1 MSFATRLRDLFRVKA
16 NAALDRVEDPRQ
28 SLDDGYERQVDMLAQ
43 LRRGVAEVTTAR
55 KRIELQGQELAVRHA
70 RLGESAQEAMGQNR
84 EDLARIAL
92 ERRASVEQEIVLL
105 RRQYDSLQQQEDRL
119 LENERRMSA
128 QIAAFRTQK
137 ETLKASYT
145 ASAAQVKANET
156 VAGLSSDFGAAS
168 RALDHAKDKVLQ
180 MQARAAATDE
190 LISRGVLQDQT
201 VVPDEDLDYRI
212 AAGRSTSD
220 IERQLKAMRDA
231 RPGSS
236 GAVASGA
243 QGWLGIGQTPTTAPE
258 PAEG

>member
-1 MSFATRLRDLFRVKA
+1 MSIATRLRDLFRVKA
-16 NAALDRVEDPRQ
+16 NAALDRAEDPRQ
-28 SLDDGYERQVDMLAQ
+28 SLDDGYERQLDMLAQ

-55 KRIELQGQELAVRHA
+55 KRIELQGQELAARHA
-70 RLGESAQEAMGQNR
+70 RLGESAQEAMSQGR
-84 EDLARIAL
+84 EDLARVAL
-92 ERRASVEQEIVLL
+92 ERRGSVEQEIVIL

-119 LENERRMSA
+119 LDNERRMSA

-137 ETLKASYT
+137 ETLKASYS

-156 VAGLSSDFGAAS
+156 VAGISSDFGAAS
-168 RALDHAKDKVLQ
+168 RALDNAKDRVLQ

-201 VVPDEDLDYRI
+201 AMPDEDLDHRI

-220 IERQLKAMRDA
+220 IERQLRELKDA
-231 RPGSS
+231 RPAAK

-243 QGWLGIGQTPTTAPE
+243 QGWLGIGQGPASPAPDQ
-258 PAEG
+258 G